1 MTFGVTLKQHK
12 NVYMESHFKI
22 TNEEQTGN
30 KVKQLWCWLSEIDF
44 HACEDKLRKELLF
57 LFANYMIELS
67 ILYLSKG
74 IW

>member
-30 KVKQLWCWLSEIDF
+30 KVKQLWC
-44 HACEDKLRKELLF
+44 
-57 LFANYMIELS
+57 
-67 ILYLSKG
+67 
-74 IW
+74 